1 MIRFPPLLLL
11 WLAHFIDEHRVDAG
25 NCWYEQGKNGRCRML
40 YLSEM
45 SREDCCRSE
54 RLGMAWTEEDVPS
67 NTLFRWLLMHG
78 GAPNCIPCKET
89 CDNVDCGPGKKCKLN
104 RRNKPRCVCAPD
116 CSNNTF
122 KGPVCGSD
130 GTTYRNEC
138 ALRRAKCRRYPNL
151 VVQYQG
157 KCKKTCNEVRCP
169 GSSSCVVDQNNNAY
183 CVICERVCLNVTSQ
197 YLCGNDG
204 IVYASACHLR
214 RATCI
219 LGQSIGVAYEG
230 KCVDAHSCDDIR
242 CPDGKNCLWDT
253 RTGRGRCAVCESDCP
268 ESHPGESVC
277 ASDNVTYRKEIKR
290 SVSMFRN
297 LHASSHFPHKTQ
309 NADQETEK
317 RTSPDGFRLVILTI
331 RRSVINQCGNFQLY
345 ELIQTNEEKWH
356 VVQWTR
362 GRWVD
367 KAYYTDESS
376 AREEILRE

>member
-1 MIRFPPLLLL
+1 MTEPGWDQCEEEHTGIISIRISIRIRISFGIRMLRFPSLLVL

-25 NCWYEQGKNGRCRML
+25 NCWYEQGKNGRCQML

-151 VVQYQG
+151 VAQYQG
-157 KCKKTCNEVRCP
+157 KCKKMCNDVHCP

-183 CVICERVCLNVTSQ
+183 CVTCERVCPEVTSPEQ

-219 LGQSIGVAYEG
+219 LGRSIGVAYEG
-230 KCVDAHSCDDIR
+230 KCIDAHSCGDIR
-242 CPDGKNCLWDT
+242 CPDGKKCLWDM
-253 RTGRGRCAVCESDCP
+253 RTGRGRCSRVRE
-268 ESHPGESVC
+268 
-277 ASDNVTYRKEIKR
+277 R
-290 SVSMFRN
+290 VSR
-297 LHASSHFPHKTQ
+297 
-309 NADQETEK
+309 
-317 RTSPDGFRLVILTI
+317 
-331 RRSVINQCGNFQLY
+331 
-345 ELIQTNEEKWH
+345 
-356 VVQWTR
+356 
-362 GRWVD
+362 
-367 KAYYTDESS
+367 ESS
-376 AREEILRE
+376 RRQRVRQRQRHVPQRVRDASGRLLARPCPRGQTLRVL

>member
-1 MIRFPPLLLL
+1 MTEPGWDQREEEEHTGIISIRIRIKIRISVWIRMLRFPSLLVL
-11 WLAHFIDEHRVDAG
+11 WLAHFIDEHRVNAG
-25 NCWYEQGKNGRCRML
+25 NCWYEQGKNGRCQML
-40 YLSEM
+40 FLSEM

-67 NTLFRWLLMHG
+67 NTLFRWLLIHG

-122 KGPVCGSD
+122 KGPVCSSD
-130 GTTYRNEC
+130 GITYRNEC

-157 KCKKTCNEVRCP
+157 KCKKTCNEVHCP

-183 CVICERVCLNVTSQ
+183 CVTCERVCPEVTSPEQ

-204 IVYASACHLR
+204 IVYPSACHLR

-219 LGQSIGVAYEG
+219 LGRSIGVAYEG
-230 KCVDAHSCDDIR
+230 KCIDAHSCDDIR
-242 CPDGKNCLWDT
+242 CPDGKKCLWDT
-253 RTGRGRCAVCESDCP
+253 RTGRGRCAVCESECP

-277 ASDNVTYRKEIKR
+277 ASDNTTYRSECEMHRAACSRGLVLEVK
-290 SVSMFRN
+290 
-297 LHASSHFPHKTQ
+297 HAGSC
-309 NADQETEK
+309 N
-317 RTSPDGFRLVILTI
+317 
-331 RRSVINQCGNFQLY
+331 
-345 ELIQTNEEKWH
+345 
-356 VVQWTR
+356 
-362 GRWVD
+362 
-367 KAYYTDESS
+367 
-376 AREEILRE
+376 